1 MPTKPEP
8 DKNAPSPA
16 GEEARKAYRAPKLT
30 RYGAVHALTRAGTA
44 TKNEGNP
51 GKKRISGSDPR
62 LKENVMRVG
71 THPLGPGLYLFDYKA
86 QFRAAHGH
94 GRQFGVMADEVAA
107 VLPGAVSSDR
117 SGYLAVDYSQLGVV
131 RGEDA

>member
-1 MPTKPEP
+1 MPIKPESE
-8 DKNAPSPA
+8 KNAPTPS
-16 GEEARKAYRAPKLT
+16 GEPRKAYRSPKLT
-30 RYGAVHALTRAGTA
+30 RYGAVHSLTRAGTA

-62 LKENVMRVG
+62 LKENVVRIG

-86 QFRAAHGH
+86 EFRATHGH
-94 GRQFGVMADEVAA
+94 GRQLGMMADEVAA
-107 VLPGAVSSDR
+107 VLPEAVSRDAA
-117 SGYLAVDYSQLGVV
+117 GYLALDYAMLGVM